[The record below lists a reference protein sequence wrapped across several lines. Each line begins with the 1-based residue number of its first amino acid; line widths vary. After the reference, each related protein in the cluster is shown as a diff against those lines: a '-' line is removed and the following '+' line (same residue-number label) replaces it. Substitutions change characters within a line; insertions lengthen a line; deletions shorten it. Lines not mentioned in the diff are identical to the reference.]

1 MLRREFIGLIGG
13 AAATWPTRARAQQ
26 VAPPVV
32 GFLSSVSLDPS
43 LLTAFIRGLSQQGY
57 IEGRNV
63 RLEYRDA
70 NGQYDRLPA
79 QAAELVSL
87 PARVIAAVGSSPSAI
102 AAKAATSRIPIVF
115 YLGVD
120 PVEIGLV
127 ASYNSP
133 GGNVTGVCAWQE
145 SMTPKLLELLDELLP
160 KSALF
165 AFLINPNN
173 QAANK
178 RAKRAQEAADDIA
191 RKLIVVGAG
200 TEGEIDEAFETLAR
214 QRAGGL
220 VVDQEAF
227 FTSRRHQI
235 ATLGERHELPV
246 LFASRLFAEAGGLMS
261 YASNT
266 SELYRQTGI
275 YVGKVLSGVSPNNL
289 PVLQPTKYELIINLK
304 TAKALGINI
313 PSTMLA
319 RADEVIE

>member
-13 AAATWPTRARAQQ
+13 AAATWPAIARAQQ
-26 VAPPVV
+26 VAVPVV
-32 GFLSSVSLDPS
+32 GFLSSVSLDSS
-43 LLTAFIRGLSQQGY
+43 LLTAFIRGLSEQGY

-70 NGQYDRLPA
+70 NGQYDRLPT

-87 PARVIAAVGSSPSAI
+87 PATVIAAVGSSPSAI

-145 SMTPKLLELLDELLP
+145 SMTPKLLELLHELLP

-165 AFLINPNN
+165 AFLINPKNR
-173 QAANK
+173 AANK
-178 RAKRAQEAADDIA
+178 RAKQAQEAADDLG

-200 TEGEIDEAFETLAR
+200 TEGEIDEAFETLVR
-214 QRAGGL
+214 QRAEGL

-227 FTSRRHQI
+227 FTGRRHQI
-235 ATLGERHELPV
+235 ARLGERHELPV

-275 YVGKVLSGVSPNNL
+275 YVGKVLSGVSPNKL
-289 PVLQPTKYELIINLK
+289 PILQPTKYELIINLK
-304 TAKALGINI
+304 TAKALGLEVP
-313 PSTMLA
+313 PSLLA

>member
-1 MLRREFIGLIGG
+1 MKRRRFIGLIGG
-13 AAATWPTRARAQQ
+13 AAAMWPLGARSQQ
-26 VAPPVV
+26 VAFPVV
-32 GFLSSVSLDPS
+32 GFLSSVSLDPG
-43 LLTAFIRGLSQQGY
+43 LVAAFKRGLSEQGY
-57 IEGRNV
+57 MEGRNV
-63 RLEYRDA
+63 RLEHRDA

-87 PARVIAAVGSSPSAI
+87 PATVIAAVGSSPSAI

-145 SMTPKLLELLDELLP
+145 SMTPKLLELLHELLP
-160 KSALF
+160 TSAVF

-173 QAANK
+173 RAANK
-178 RAKRAQEAADDIA
+178 RAKRAQEAAYDLG
-191 RKLIVVGAG
+191 RNLVVVGAG
-200 TEGEIDEAFETLAR
+200 TEAQIDEAFETLAA

-227 FTSRRHQI
+227 FVGRRHQI
-235 ATLGERHELPV
+235 ASLGERYKLPI
-246 LFASRLFAEAGGLMS
+246 LFASRLFSEAGGFIS

-266 SELYRQTGI
+266 FELYRQTGI
-275 YVGKVLSGVSPNNL
+275 YVGKVLNGVSPTNL
-289 PVLQPTKYELIINLK
+289 PILQPAKYELIINLK
-304 TAKALGINI
+304 TAKALGIEV
-313 PSTMLA
+313 PATLLA

>member
-1 MLRREFIGLIGG
+1 MRRREFIRLVAGPAL
-13 AAATWPTRARAQQ
+13 ASPLTARAQQ
-26 VAPPVV
+26 VALPVV
-32 GFLSSVSLDPS
+32 GILSSSSLDPS
-43 LLTAFIRGLSQQGY
+43 LLVAFGRGLSEQGY

-87 PARVIAAVGSSPSAI
+87 RVAVIAAVGSSPSAI

-127 ASYNSP
+127 ASYHSP

-145 SMTPKLLELLDELLP
+145 STTPKILELLHELLP
-160 KSALF
+160 RPATF
-165 AFLINPNN
+165 AFMINPNN
-173 QAANK
+173 GAAKK
-178 RAKRAQEAADDIA
+178 RAERAQDAADDLG
-191 RKLIVVGAG
+191 RNLIVVGAG
-200 TEGEIDEAFETLAR
+200 TEGQIDQAYEILAQ

-227 FTSRRHQI
+227 FVGRRHQI
-235 ATLGERHELPV
+235 VSLEERHKLPT
-246 LFASRLFAEAGGLMS
+246 LFASRLFAEAGGFMS
-261 YASNT
+261 YASSI
-266 SELYRQTGI
+266 SELYFQTGT
-275 YVGKVLSGVSPNNL
+275 YVGKVLNGISTTNL

-304 TAKALGINI
+304 TAKMLSLNVP
-313 PSTMLA
+313 PSLLA